1 MVPRRQVPPA
11 GLSPHDADVL
21 QRAIHALGDYA
32 HVACERGVAT

>member
-1 MVPRRQVPPA
+1 MAPRKQVPPA

-32 HVACERGVAT
+32 HVAVRAGRGT